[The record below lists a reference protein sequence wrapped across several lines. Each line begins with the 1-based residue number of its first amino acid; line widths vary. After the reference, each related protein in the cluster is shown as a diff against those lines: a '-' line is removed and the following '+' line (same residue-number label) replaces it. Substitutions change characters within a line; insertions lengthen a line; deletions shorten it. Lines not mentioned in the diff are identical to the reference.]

1 MYYRKLYIKYII
13 PLDDCVVGINV
24 DPRDV
29 CVSCKVVV
37 VMVFLCDVKKIL
49 GDVGMVFGDVI
60 GLLGKVVVIF
70 CDVDKISGD
79 VGVVFGEVTGLS
91 GSVVQYICSVEEFE
105 SEIVKLCSVDNFSG
119 EVRLVV
125 VVFVVVVVE
134 PSNTIEVMLCD
145 EEERYGEIVV
155 VFSDVN
161 EVTGKAVWV
170 T

>member
-1 MYYRKLYIKYII
+1 
-13 PLDDCVVGINV
+13 
-24 DPRDV
+24 
-29 CVSCKVVV
+29 
-37 VMVFLCDVKKIL
+37 MVFLCDVKKIL

-60 GLLGKVVVIF
+60 GLLEVVIF

-79 VGVVFGEVTGLS
+79 VGLVFGEVTGLS
-91 GSVVQYICSVEEFE
+91 GSVGQYVCSVVEFV
-105 SEIVKLCSVDNFSG
+105 SEVEILCSVDNFSG

-125 VVFVVVVVE
+125 VE
-134 PSNTIEVMLCD
+134 PSNTIDVMLCD

-161 EVTGKAVWV
+161 EVPGKAVWV